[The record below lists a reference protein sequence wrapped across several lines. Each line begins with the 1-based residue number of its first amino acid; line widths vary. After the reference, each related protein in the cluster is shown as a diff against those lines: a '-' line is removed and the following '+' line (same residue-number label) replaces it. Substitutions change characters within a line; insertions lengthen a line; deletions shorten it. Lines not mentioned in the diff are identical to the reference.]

1 MAGKKRSQLGRLSVG
16 ALLGLLSGG
25 AAEVGDHAP
34 RSAPVHHRA
43 LQTGSNIVWIDPLE
57 SDATELQVRWCCAW
71 TTPAILECNMVGCIY
86 IKMVPTRLYLL
97 AVGPC
102 PVWQTG
108 DLHTT

>member
-25 AAEVGDHAP
+25 AAEVGDHAS

-71 TTPAILECNMVGCIY
+71 TTPAILFWNATWLVVH
-86 IKMVPTRLYLL
+86 KMVPTRLACGGSLF
-97 AVGPC
+97 G
-102 PVWQTG
+102 
-108 DLHTT
+108 